1 MAWKGEKNK
10 GSGNLADL
18 RYFRGID
25 AAADGYRT
33 PNVWDTGPL
42 IFAWSPKHFLTY
54 FMVR

>member
-10 GSGNLADL
+10 GCGNLADL
-18 RYFRGID
+18 RRFREID